1 MKKKVC
7 FLWAFGLMLL
17 SSATL
22 KAQVFEPSEAHKH
35 NIAVATGLD
44 NNLLAVQISYAYHL
58 KDNRSSVFASFIQGS
73 SQLGSGNFRSE
84 LGVKTWLGSYE
95 KFVLQSNLGVVY
107 TKGVNKVGTYDG
119 IGINLS
125 IMPSLQFGNF
135 GVGLSAEYNP
145 YIATHIKHT
154 DYYKQ
159 SFYADVKD
167 GWYGST
173 ATNIRLGVVLNLLFS
188 EKSQIEA
195 NLKVGYQKNGVY
207 DTFLPNAYAVIGF
220 NKNF

>member
-1 MKKKVC
+1 MKKTAC

-17 SSATL
+17 SITTL
-22 KAQVFEPSEAHKH
+22 KAQIFEPQEAHKH

-44 NNLLAVQISYAYHL
+44 NNLLALQVSYAYHL
-58 KDNRSSVFASFIQGS
+58 KDYRSSVFANFIQGS
-73 SQLGSGNFRSE
+73 SQLGSGNFKSE
-84 LGVKTWLGSYE
+84 LGIKTWLGSYE

-107 TKGVNKVGTYDG
+107 TRGVNKAGTYDG
-119 IGINLS
+119 ISLNLG

-145 YIATHIKHT
+145 YIATYIENS

-159 SFYADVKD
+159 SFYANAKD
-167 GWYGST
+167 GWYSST
-173 ATNIRLGVVLNLLFS
+173 ATNIRVGVVLNLLFS

-207 DTFLPNAYAVIGF
+207 DTFLPNFYGVIGF